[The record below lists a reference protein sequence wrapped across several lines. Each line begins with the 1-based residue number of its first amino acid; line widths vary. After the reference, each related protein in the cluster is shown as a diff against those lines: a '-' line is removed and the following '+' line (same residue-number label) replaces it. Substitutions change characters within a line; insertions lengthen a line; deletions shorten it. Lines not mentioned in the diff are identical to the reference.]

1 MSTNKNLHK
10 KEFQPTNEWFN
21 NFRFNSIDE
30 YILETLYDSI
40 LENQFS
46 DIEDC
51 LEDSEFLTLNF
62 PSYKREEMEEFIEY
76 DYLIES
82 TFIKNLHVFIKNE
95 KKRLNRIRN
104 EYSENENEWLE
115 DHLF

>member
-1 MSTNKNLHK
+1 
-10 KEFQPTNEWFN
+10 
-21 NFRFNSIDE
+21 
-30 YILETLYDSI
+30 
-40 LENQFS
+40 
-46 DIEDC
+46 
-51 LEDSEFLTLNF
+51 
-62 PSYKREEMEEFIEY
+62 MEEFIEY